1 MKRLTY
7 LIMVLL
13 LAVADVSYAA
23 SDIQKAYDK
32 AANLNAQQEY
42 LAAAEAFHRVQ
53 EMAVQAGDDDWY
65 LRSTVAEGE
74 CYYMLDVVTQL
85 KEQLDQAEAI
95 YAEKGAAQEMRVQLE
110 WREMISKLRGSY
122 FYCIAD
128 SDSKAYEKAQKA
140 YQRCFDLL
148 DSMKAIDP
156 VFDVPQM
163 EMTIHRE
170 LVSLHYKKKKYYSA
184 WKEAMEVMNYYGNM
198 DFVQHRSRQILDAYL
213 CLAMTSARIYEFE
226 EAEELL
232 NDLPPAY
239 QKSPDVLRTKGK
251 ILMLKHNFDGS
262 VTKDA
267 AKPYY
272 ESYLKAKKASVKNAM
287 SQMSES
293 QAEQYWLSLH
303 DFLFDCF
310 RLEETA
316 PEMLY
321 NLALY
326 SKGFLL
332 SYKQKSNKEITWTD
346 VRSHL
351 KSDACAIE
359 FVQYHGKDERN
370 QLGALVISPRIS
382 NPVFVHIADLDN
394 LSQMRLSGYITL
406 DQALRSTNKY
416 DKNSIYQNRRLP
428 QLIWTDELMR
438 VIGDAKTIY
447 FAPDGLL
454 QQLAIEYIMPDST
467 KTCRRL
473 SSTRVLTQP
482 HKKVNTKRIMMIG
495 DVDYAT
501 GVSVTTQ
508 GNDAY
513 AYHFVQP
520 YAASLVEL
528 PGSRKEIEQFTD
540 YRNHPKDC
548 ILTQSEAT
556 DSAFCANAP
565 NYPLIMI
572 DTHGFFLGTLET
584 GTDMKPLYMDHSMSQ
599 SGIALSGSQYALRD
613 QMHNSQ
619 TADGILS
626 AKEIAQ
632 LNLSCDLMVL
642 SACQTG
648 LGYITSDGVYGL
660 QRGLKQAGV
669 QAMVV
674 SLWSV
679 SDEATS
685 VLMTYFYRNL
695 CDGIDVY
702 DAFMNARQQ
711 LKNEETL
718 MFDPRALRYR
728 RVKQYD
734 SPQYTDAF
742 ILIDVL

>member
-32 AANLNAQQEY
+32 AVQLNAQQEY

-65 LRSTVAEGE
+65 LRSTIAEGE

-110 WREMISKLRGSY
+110 WWEMISKLRGSY

-184 WKEAMEVMNYYGNM
+184 WKEAKEVMNYYGNM

-251 ILMLKHNFDGS
+251 ILMLKHDFDGS

-310 RLEETA
+310 
-316 PEMLY
+316 
-321 NLALY
+321 N
-326 SKGFLL
+326 
-332 SYKQKSNKEITWTD
+332 
-346 VRSHL
+346 V
-351 KSDACAIE
+351 
-359 FVQYHGKDERN
+359 
-370 QLGALVISPRIS
+370 
-382 NPVFVHIADLDN
+382 
-394 LSQMRLSGYITL
+394 
-406 DQALRSTNKY
+406 
-416 DKNSIYQNRRLP
+416 
-428 QLIWTDELMR
+428 
-438 VIGDAKTIY
+438 
-447 FAPDGLL
+447 
-454 QQLAIEYIMPDST
+454 
-467 KTCRRL
+467 
-473 SSTRVLTQP
+473 
-482 HKKVNTKRIMMIG
+482 
-495 DVDYAT
+495 
-501 GVSVTTQ
+501 
-508 GNDAY
+508 
-513 AYHFVQP
+513 
-520 YAASLVEL
+520 
-528 PGSRKEIEQFTD
+528 
-540 YRNHPKDC
+540 
-548 ILTQSEAT
+548 
-556 DSAFCANAP
+556 
-565 NYPLIMI
+565 
-572 DTHGFFLGTLET
+572 
-584 GTDMKPLYMDHSMSQ
+584 
-599 SGIALSGSQYALRD
+599 
-613 QMHNSQ
+613 
-619 TADGILS
+619 
-626 AKEIAQ
+626 
-632 LNLSCDLMVL
+632 
-642 SACQTG
+642 
-648 LGYITSDGVYGL
+648 
-660 QRGLKQAGV
+660 
-669 QAMVV
+669 
-674 SLWSV
+674 
-679 SDEATS
+679 
-685 VLMTYFYRNL
+685 
-695 CDGIDVY
+695 
-702 DAFMNARQQ
+702 
-711 LKNEETL
+711 
-718 MFDPRALRYR
+718 
-728 RVKQYD
+728 
-734 SPQYTDAF
+734 
-742 ILIDVL
+742 